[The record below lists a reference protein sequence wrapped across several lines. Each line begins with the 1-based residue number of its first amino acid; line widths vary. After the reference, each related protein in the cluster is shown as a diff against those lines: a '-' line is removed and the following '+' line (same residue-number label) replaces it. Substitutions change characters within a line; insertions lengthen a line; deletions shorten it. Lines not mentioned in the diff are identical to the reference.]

1 VIKPQNS
8 YTILLCDDDAD
19 IVSALEIYLAGEG
32 YKVISTSNGAE
43 ALATIERETVHL
55 ALLDVMMPVMDGIQ
69 TAIKIRET
77 SNVPII
83 FLSAKGEEAD
93 RVLGLH
99 VGGDDYI
106 IKPFTPMELFARIK
120 SAIRRYSELG
130 GMPATDVE
138 GVFQTGGLLLDTKK
152 KLVTVDGDAVS
163 LTALEFNILELLIS
177 HPDQVFSSEQIY
189 EAVRQE
195 PAFDVRRIISV
206 HISHIREKIET
217 NPKEPRYLK
226 LAYGLGYKV
235 VKLP

>member
-1 VIKPQNS
+1 MNMPKNN
-8 YTILLCDDDAD
+8 YTVLVCDDDAD
-19 IVSALEIYLAGEG
+19 ITAALDIYLSGEG
-32 YKVISTSNGAE
+32 YTVIRSANGAE
-43 ALATIERETVHL
+43 ALEVIAKQTVHL
-55 ALLDVMMPVMDGIQ
+55 VLLDVMMPVMDGIQ
-69 TAIKIRET
+69 TAIKIRES

-93 RVLGLH
+93 KVLGLH

-106 IKPFTPMELFARIK
+106 IKPFTPMELFARTR
-120 SAIRRYSELG
+120 SAIRRYSQLG
-130 GMPATDVE
+130 GMPAHETE
-138 GVFQTGGLLLDTKK
+138 GVYITGDLLLDSKK
-152 KLVTVDGDAVS
+152 KIVSVDGAPVT

-195 PAFDVRRIISV
+195 PAYDVRRIISV
-206 HISHIREKIET
+206 HISHIREKIEV

-235 VKLP
+235 VSLP

>member
-1 VIKPQNS
+1 VIKPENS

-32 YKVISTSNGAE
+32 YRVISTSNGTE
-43 ALATIERETVHL
+43 ALAAIEHEVVHL

-130 GMPATDVE
+130 GMPAADAE
-138 GVFQTGGLLLDTKK
+138 GMFQTGGLLLDTKK

-206 HISHIREKIET
+206 HISHIREKIEA

>member
-1 VIKPQNS
+1 MNMPKNN
-8 YTILLCDDDAD
+8 YTVLVCDDDAD
-19 IVSALEIYLAGEG
+19 ITAALDIYLSGEG
-32 YKVISTSNGAE
+32 YTVIRSANGAE
-43 ALATIERETVHL
+43 ALEVIAKQTVHL
-55 ALLDVMMPVMDGIQ
+55 VLLDVMMPVMDGIQ
-69 TAIKIRET
+69 TAIKIRES

-93 RVLGLH
+93 KVLGLH

-106 IKPFTPMELFARIK
+106 IKPFTPMELFARTR
-120 SAIRRYSELG
+120 SAIRRYSQLG
-130 GMPATDVE
+130 GMPAHETECVYI
-138 GVFQTGGLLLDTKK
+138 TGDLLLDSKK
-152 KLVTVDGDAVS
+152 KIVSVDGAPVT

-195 PAFDVRRIISV
+195 PAYDVRRIISV
-206 HISHIREKIET
+206 HISHIREKIEV

-235 VKLP
+235 VSLP